1 VSALLGI
8 VHTLVWYVMLLLIGQ
23 FLVRLMSFGRHEQ
36 NPVYRLFRF
45 LTSPVVRVARAVT
58 PAKVSDDHVPVVAF
72 LLLFWIFLGLALWL
86 PRLAGVGG

>member
-1 VSALLGI
+1 MSALLGI